1 MSSKEKIL
9 FDFIKNHQ
17 YDKLINIIKTD
28 DKIDLNEIDES
39 GLYLIQYAILFRQ
52 KDLVALLISKG
63 CKLDILDSDGRSIF
77 YVPIKFGYN
86 EIVKLLINFSNVVV
100 GIPLLEMQDN
110 KQNIPIHY
118 AIMFNKYDIIEEILH
133 SDSNIN
139 FKDIDG
145 NTALHL
151 LVKNIKSDKI
161 YILKNMIAK
170 KIGINHIN
178 KLGQNALH
186 IAIDNGNYDVA
197 KILLDA
203 NININ
208 TETIDDHLTPLI
220 IATIRNDIKLCQL
233 LLEYKADINY
243 QDIYGNTVLN
253 HAIFNKSKQIIEL
266 FYDKINVNL
275 VNISGQISANLFF
288 ENDYD
293 MDKLDDYRFK
303 EILLKSKLNLQNS
316 DGRTLLHNLIQH
328 NIWENYE
335 DIIVIKNNKIF
346 IQDINGISPYDLLKK
361 NYPNKLDKFINLVA
375 ISFYNHII
383 KNDVSTYKLKINC
396 NFTDLN
402 DKNNCI
408 QTIKKYIIDTNT
420 SCPEKKKSY
429 CNDDITTNDIKF
441 SSYVGIGLD
450 IVCGLLYLK
459 NKYPKVSTT
468 LTSDFIENNNLE
480 EYYKKNG
487 IQKGLSDFLN
497 YEIIWS
503 FHKLFIPL
511 NIKTTIDSFK
521 NDATKE
527 YLIFPVGI
535 ELSNGAHA
543 NILLYQKSTNTMER
557 FEPYGKDFPPG
568 FNYIPGNLDLNIKNL
583 FNNYFNSDDN
593 KFIYISPSEYS
604 TKIGLQLLDS
614 IEYSKEKNIGD
625 PGGFCAAWS
634 LWYAEMRI
642 NNSDIE
648 RQDLINRLINSIRL
662 KRVSF
667 RSVIRNFTKNI
678 TDLRDKLLTS
688 ANIDI
693 NKWLNDNYTQN
704 EYDIIINQII
714 KLIGSGLV

>member
-1 MSSKEKIL
+1 MSSKGKIL
-9 FDFIKNHQ
+9 FDLIKNHQ
-17 YDKLINIIKTD
+17 YDKIITIIKSD
-28 DKIDLNEIDES
+28 DKIELNDIDES

-63 CKLDILDSDGRSIF
+63 CKLDVLDSDGRSIF

-86 EIVKLLINFSNVVV
+86 EIVRLLINFSNVVV

-110 KQNIPIHY
+110 KLNIPIHY
-118 AIMFNKYDIIEEILH
+118 AIMFNKYDIIEEILYTN
-133 SDSNIN
+133 SNIN
-139 FKDIDG
+139 FKDEDG

-151 LVKNIKSDKI
+151 LVKNIKTDKLS
-161 YILKNMIAK
+161 ILKALIDK

-186 IAIDNGNYDVA
+186 IATDNGNYEVA
-197 KILLDA
+197 KMLLEA

-220 IATIRNDIKLCQL
+220 IATIRNDIKLCEL
-233 LLEYKADINY
+233 LLNHKADINY
-243 QDIYGNTVLN
+243 QDIYGNSVLN
-253 HAIFNKSKQIIEL
+253 HAIFNKSKQLIEL
-266 FYDKINVNL
+266 YWDKINVNL

-293 MDKLDDYRFK
+293 MAKLDDYRFR
-303 EILLKSKLNLQNS
+303 EILTKSKLNLQNS
-316 DGRTLLHNLIQH
+316 DGRTLLHNLIQYG
-328 NIWENYE
+328 IWENYIE
-335 DIIVIKNNKIF
+335 IISQKKNKIF

-361 NYPNKLDKFINLVA
+361 SGQDKLDKFIDIVA
-375 ISFYNHII
+375 NSFYNYITENNI
-383 KNDVSTYKLKINC
+383 STYKINIDC
-396 NFTDLN
+396 DLTN
-402 DKNNCI
+402 NKKTTEQKNKCI
-408 QTIKKYIIDTNT
+408 QAIKKYIIENNI
-420 SCPEKKKSY
+420 SYPEKKKSY
-429 CNDDITTNDIKF
+429 CMSEIITNDIKF

-459 NKYPKVSTT
+459 NKYPNISTT
-468 LTSDFIENNNLE
+468 LTSDFIQNDNLE

-503 FHKLFIPL
+503 FHKMFIPN
-511 NIKTTIDSFK
+511 NIKSTIEKFK
-521 NDATKE
+521 NDDSKE
-527 YLIFPVGI
+527 YLVFPVGI

-543 NILLYQKSTNTMER
+543 NILLYKKSTNTMER

-583 FNNYFNSDDN
+583 FSNYFNTDNN

-634 LWYAEMRI
+634 LWYVEMRV
-642 NNSDIE
+642 NNIDIE

-678 TDLRDKLLTS
+678 TDLRDKILAVGS
-688 ANIDI
+688 IDI
-693 NKWLNDNYTQN
+693 NKWLNDNYTET
-704 EYDIIINQII
+704 EYDIIIKHII
-714 KLIGSGLV
+714 SMI

>member
-303 EILLKSKLNLQNS
+303 EILLKS
-316 DGRTLLHNLIQH
+316 
-328 NIWENYE
+328 
-335 DIIVIKNNKIF
+335 
-346 IQDINGISPYDLLKK
+346 
-361 NYPNKLDKFINLVA
+361 
-375 ISFYNHII
+375 
-383 KNDVSTYKLKINC
+383 
-396 NFTDLN
+396 
-402 DKNNCI
+402 
-408 QTIKKYIIDTNT
+408 
-420 SCPEKKKSY
+420 
-429 CNDDITTNDIKF
+429 
-441 SSYVGIGLD
+441 
-450 IVCGLLYLK
+450 
-459 NKYPKVSTT
+459 
-468 LTSDFIENNNLE
+468 
-480 EYYKKNG
+480 
-487 IQKGLSDFLN
+487 
-497 YEIIWS
+497 
-503 FHKLFIPL
+503 
-511 NIKTTIDSFK
+511 
-521 NDATKE
+521 
-527 YLIFPVGI
+527 
-535 ELSNGAHA
+535 
-543 NILLYQKSTNTMER
+543 
-557 FEPYGKDFPPG
+557 
-568 FNYIPGNLDLNIKNL
+568 
-583 FNNYFNSDDN
+583 
-593 KFIYISPSEYS
+593 
-604 TKIGLQLLDS
+604 
-614 IEYSKEKNIGD
+614 
-625 PGGFCAAWS
+625 
-634 LWYAEMRI
+634 
-642 NNSDIE
+642 
-648 RQDLINRLINSIRL
+648 
-662 KRVSF
+662 
-667 RSVIRNFTKNI
+667 
-678 TDLRDKLLTS
+678 
-688 ANIDI
+688 
-693 NKWLNDNYTQN
+693 
-704 EYDIIINQII
+704 
-714 KLIGSGLV
+714 